1 MDRKMHETT
10 RESTFVSGKVVPAL
24 IAALLASAG
33 CGGASNSEVKPDA
46 ASGSGGSAAGTG
58 GTTGGTGGTVGGGSG
73 GTVGGGGTGGTVVGG
88 SGGSSGGDANGGSC
102 PARTAFTLGVHIVM
116 DATWAA
122 TTATQMGTGKIHLW
136 NRAKFD
142 ATGTMLKGETANCG
156 TVLPEFALNAL
167 GSFIARGSKVSIS
180 VPDSVWDAPTIP
192 KFPNG
197 GMLSGWDPGSTLNI
211 EHTVALVGLT
221 MTDPMVA
228 WPKSYTGLAMM
239 GNVTVDADGD
249 GKPGFTAVPKDG
261 NGYITPPT
269 DFLGIQTADKV
280 YLASRTI
287 VGLSGKIDSC
297 TEQSGTAAVTFF
309 DSHVV
314 GCHVKG
320 AGDCTAAQTDFVD
333 QSRTDYKVT
342 TGVFNSKQVK
352 DDATCADVRA
362 ALPM

>member
-1 MDRKMHETT
+1 MDRKTH
-10 RESTFVSGKVVPAL
+10 ESTFVSGKVVPAL

-46 ASGSGGSAAGTG
+46 SSGSGGSATGTG
-58 GTTGGTGGTVGGGSG
+58 GTT
-73 GTVGGGGTGGTVVGG
+73 GGGGTGGTVVGG
-88 SGGSSGGDANGGSC
+88 TGGTTVDGGGTGGTVVGGTGGTTVDGGGGSC

-167 GSFIARGSKVSIS
+167 GSFIARGSKVSIG

-192 KFPNG
+192 KFPNTG
-197 GMLSGWDPGSTLNI
+197 TLSGWDPGNSLKI
-211 EHTVALVGLT
+211 DHTIALVGLT
-221 MTDPMVA
+221 MPDPMIA
-228 WPKSYTGLAMM
+228 WPKSYTAIMA
-239 GNVTVDADGD
+239 VDADGD
-249 GKPGFTAVPKDG
+249 GKPGFTAIPKDG

-269 DFLGIQTADKV
+269 DFLGIQTADKI

-287 VGLSGKIDSC
+287 LELSGKIDTC

-320 AGDCTAAQTDFVD
+320 AADCTAAQTDFVD

-342 TGVFNSKQVK
+342 TGVFNAKQVK